1 MKKSLIMIV
10 AAALVCVS
18 ASAQVK
24 GVRVFPEDPVSPTLD
39 QYFNPCTAEPVAP
52 LADGFVQRWT
62 LLDPI
67 AKPEIRS
74 NTLFTD
80 TWLKEEFSKEYFEG
94 QKTILPQD
102 GQKVRLYEKAKLP
115 GDTQKVKVDKKAK
128 LTWHSFDANR
138 YNVKLYRFATGLG
151 LRPTEGLFLAVTVIN
166 CPEDM
171 TVRMAVG
178 SNSASMWWLDGEE
191 VILLSGDRRMVV
203 DDCVSKEITLKKG
216 KNILRGA
223 VINGPGMSDF
233 CVRFLDKAGKPVT
246 NFTISNQ

>member
-1 MKKSLIMIV
+1 MKKTLIML
-10 AAALVCVS
+10 AAAMLCVS
-18 ASAQVK
+18 AAAQVK
-24 GVRVFPEDPVSPTLD
+24 GVRVFPEDPVSPALEN
-39 QYFNPCTAEPVAP
+39 YFSPCTGTEVAP
-52 LADGFVQRWT
+52 LAGGFIQRWT
-62 LLDPI
+62 LLEPI

-80 TWLKEEFSKEYFEG
+80 TWLRNEFAKEYFDG
-94 QKTILPQD
+94 QNTILPVD
-102 GQKVRLYEKAKLP
+102 GQKVKLYEKAKLP
-115 GDTQKVKVDKKAK
+115 GDTQKVKVDKKSK
-128 LTWHSFDANR
+128 LVWHSFDATR

-171 TVRMAVG
+171 TVRMSVG
-178 SNSASMWWLDGEE
+178 SNSGSMWWLDGEE

-216 KNILRGA
+216 KNVLRGA

-246 NFTISNQ
+246 NFTVSNQ

>member
-1 MKKSLIMIV
+1 MKKILIML
-10 AAALVCVS
+10 AAVMLCIS
-18 ASAQVK
+18 AEAQVK
-24 GVRVFPEDPVSPTLD
+24 GVRVFPGDPVSPALEN
-39 QYFNPCTAEPVAP
+39 YFIPCVGEEVAP
-52 LADGFVQRWT
+52 LAEGFIQRWT

-67 AKPEIRS
+67 PKPDIRT
-74 NTLFTD
+74 NAIFTD
-80 TWLKEEFSKEYFEG
+80 SWLREEFAKEYFEG
-94 QKTILPQD
+94 QHTMLPKD
-102 GQKVRLYEKAKLP
+102 GQKVKL
-115 GDTQKVKVDKKAK
+115 DKKTK
-128 LTWHSFDANR
+128 LVWHSFDATR

-151 LRPTEGLFLAVTVIN
+151 LHPTEGLFLAVTVIN

-171 TVRMAVG
+171 TVRMSVG

-216 KNILRGA
+216 RNVLRGA

-246 NFTISNQ
+246 NFTVSNQ

>member
-1 MKKSLIMIV
+1 MKRSLII
-10 AAALVCVS
+10 AAALVFVSLS

-24 GVRVFPEDPVSPTLD
+24 GVRVFPEDPVSPALEN
-39 QYFNPCTAEPVAP
+39 YFSPSTAEPVAP
-52 LADGFVQRWT
+52 LKGGFIQRWN

-80 TWLKEEFSKEYFEG
+80 TWLREEFAKEYFEG
-94 QKTILPQD
+94 QKTILPKD
-102 GQKVRLYEKAKLP
+102 GQKVKL
-115 GDTQKVKVDKKAK
+115 DKKTK
-128 LTWHSFDANR
+128 LVWHSFDANR

-166 CPEDM
+166 CPEEM
-171 TVRMAVG
+171 KVRMSVG

-203 DDCVSKEITLKKG
+203 DDCVSKEITLKQG
-216 KNILRGA
+216 RNVLRGA

-233 CVRFLDKAGKPVT
+233 CVRFLDKSGNPVT